1 MDRQPQDKKDGCG
14 PICEQL
20 LLQGS
25 LAHRNTREAVSGPLA
40 GRPMA
45 TLQNA
50 LRHQGLET
58 LSEAQPVPLLP
69 SS

>member
-1 MDRQPQDKKDGCG
+1 MDRRPQDKEDRCG
-14 PICEQL
+14 PTCEQL

-25 LAHRNTREAVSGPLA
+25 LAHRNTWEAISGALA
-40 GRPMA
+40 SHPMA

-50 LRHQGLET
+50 LRHQGLEP